1 MKVIS
6 IYPNFDK
13 QGGAQD
19 VVLQL
24 AEKLNDAEA
33 EFIVLTNTNF
43 KDVHTRYQDRGAAL
57 GRIYRNTHVILMLYF
72 FLIIVKARL

>member
-43 KDVHTRYQDRGAAL
+43 KDCLLYTSDAADE
-57 GRIYRNTHVILMLYF
+57 
-72 FLIIVKARL
+72 